1 MHRIQAHITL
11 AIIFIIGIT
20 ILYLP
25 IMAKL
30 KRKGKSIT
38 RQFGYLGLFCS
49 IFLIIFAT
57 ILFVPIT
64 LHPEQ
69 YILNFIPFNW
79 LFEEEDVLNHFI
91 VEVVPNIMMFIPLG
105 IFIPIVNKNKR
116 TVFKTAMLV
125 LMMTFSVEFVQYFIG
140 RSSDINDIITNLLG
154 GVIGYGV
161 FVLANKLFENK
172 KWWKRLLG
180 GLE

>member
-11 AIIFIIGIT
+11 AIIFVIGIT

-30 KRKGKSIT
+30 KRKGKSII
-38 RQFGYLGLFCS
+38 RQCGYLGLFCS
-49 IFLIIFAT
+49 LFLIIFAT

-79 LFEEEDVLNHFI
+79 IFEEEDVINHFI

-105 IFIPIVNKNKR
+105 IFIPVILKNKR
-116 TVFKTAMLV
+116 NILKTLV
-125 LMMTFSVEFVQYFIG
+125 MVLAVTFSVEFVQYFIG
-140 RSSDINDIITNLLG
+140 RSSDINDIITNCFMYLLDDAEEEAFLDYNDYLNG
-154 GVIGYGV
+154 NY
-161 FVLANKLFENK
+161 F
-172 KWWKRLLG
+172 
-180 GLE
+180 